1 MCHRSVYVC
10 RNCHLS
16 AASSQLSENRGT
28 WVRRGSG
35 RILICS
41 RLSPFRHHSEGVQLY
56 EAEIQ
61 FRNFKQKQQLY
72 LPERSERARGK
83 YSTAYSCVGVY
94 ETEILPP
101 NTLKAILASSEA
113 HGFLDIESCSPCSA
127 RNTLSVLRKYFAD
140 QPRSRIDPCITNSSG
155 LRSKKMVPTWR

>member
-1 MCHRSVYVC
+1 M
-10 RNCHLS
+10 
-16 AASSQLSENRGT
+16 
-28 WVRRGSG
+28 RRGGG

-41 RLSPFRHHSEGVQLY
+41 RLSPFRLYSEGVQLY

-61 FRNFKQKQQLY
+61 LGNVKQRQQLY
-72 LPERSERARGK
+72 LPERPERARGK

-94 ETEILPP
+94 EVEILPP

-140 QPRSRIDPCITNSSG
+140 QLRSRTDPCIANPSG
-155 LRSKKMVPTWR
+155 LRSKKMVPMWRW